1 MNGFDENLLSNQTKK
16 VLLVAD
22 VSAAVFGARS
32 GQLPCRMCDNIF
44 DAVQILEKENF
55 TDVVIQMSKIADDA
69 VSAIR
74 AVRKIKPNVHIDL
87 LAEMAEEPVA
97 LNLVQ
102 GQNGR
107 RVADDYYIC
116 PVSRE
121 FFDVQILNMAAPTN
135 SKLLVAE
142 ETYDKDEKIK
152 ILAKLATEDDL
163 TGVKNRRYLFAF
175 LSHLLK
181 IAERNELKITLLLFD
196 IDNFKHY
203 NDEYGHTEGDKV
215 LQQAA
220 KVMEK
225 CIRKQDIVAR
235 IGGDEFAVVFWSG
248 PKAEKRLDDRRGEQS
263 NHPSEALI
271 VAKRFKD
278 LINSESFPSLG
289 PAGQGKLTI
298 SGGLASF
305 GKDGITLNELF
316 EQADKALLE
325 AKRNGKNQICIVGKN
340 GVK

>member
-1 MNGFDENLLSNQTKK
+1 MNGFEENILNSQAKK

-22 VSAAVFGARS
+22 VSAAVFGAPSR
-32 GQLPCRMCDNIF
+32 QLPCRMCDNIF
-44 DAVQILEKENF
+44 DAAHILETENF
-55 TDVVIQMSKIADDA
+55 TDVVIQISKIADDA
-69 VSAIR
+69 VSAIK
-74 AVRKIKPNVHIDL
+74 AIRKIKPNVHIDL
-87 LAEMAEEPVA
+87 LAEMTEEPLA
-97 LNLVQ
+97 LELVR
-102 GQNGR
+102 GQNGKR
-107 RVADDYYIC
+107 AADDYYIC

-121 FFDVQILNMAAPTN
+121 FFDVNILNISAPTN

-175 LSHLLK
+175 LGHLLK
-181 IAERNELKITLLLFD
+181 IAPRNELKITLLLFD

-203 NDEYGHTEGDKV
+203 NDEYGHAEGDKI

-235 IGGDEFAVVFWSG
+235 IGGDEFAVIFWSG
-248 PKAEKRLDDRRGEQS
+248 PKSDKRLDDRRGVESQ
-263 NHPSEALI
+263 HPSEALI
-271 VAKRFKD
+271 VAQRFRN
-278 LINSESFPSLG
+278 LINSENFPSLG
-289 PAGQGKLTI
+289 PDGRGKLTI

-305 GKDGITLNELF
+305 GKDGTTLNELF
-316 EQADKALLE
+316 ERADNALLE